1 MNILY
6 VRVSSAEQ
14 HTDRQR
20 VKEKDFNLIVEDRC
34 SGAIPFFERP
44 GGKEILGYVNRGL
57 VKSLSVWQ
65 IDRLGRN
72 LRDII
77 NTIHFF
83 SEKHIC
89 IHFLSQSLRTLES
102 NGTEN
107 PITKMIISV
116 LGVVGEMERNQIKER
131 TTEGIKLA
139 KARGVYKGRKAGTGE
154 DVLAFLSKDKNKKAL
169 EYLRKGYRS
178 SEAAKLSGVHPNTV
192 CKIKK
197 YMGALTEQ

>member
-20 VKEKDFNLIVEDRC
+20 VNEKDFNLIVEDRC
-34 SGAIPFFERP
+34 SGAVPFFERP
-44 GGKEILGYVNRGL
+44 GGKEILSYVNRGQ

-83 SEKHIC
+83 SEKHMC
-89 IHFLSQSLRTLES
+89 IHFVSQGLKTLEP

-107 PITKMIISV
+107 PITKMIISI

-131 TTEGIKLA
+131 TAEGIRLA
-139 KARGVYKGRKAGTGE
+139 KARGVYKGRKPGTGE

-169 EYLRKGYRS
+169 EYLRKGYKS
-178 SEAAKLSGVHPNTV
+178 AEAAKLSGVHPNTV

-197 YMGALTEQ
+197 YVGTV

>member
-20 VKEKDFNLIVEDRC
+20 IKEKDYNLIVEDKC

-44 GGKEILGYVNRGL
+44 GGKEILGYVNKGQ
-57 VKSLSVWQ
+57 VKSLSVLQ

-89 IHFLSQSLRTLES
+89 IHFIGQGLKTLEAD
-102 NGTEN
+102 GTEN
-107 PITKMIISV
+107 PITKMIISI

-131 TTEGIKLA
+131 TAEGIKLA

-169 EYLRKGYRS
+169 EYLRKGYKS
-178 SEAAKLSGVHPNTV
+178 AEAAKLSGVHPNTV

-197 YMGALTEQ
+197 YMGAIAEQ

>member
-14 HTDRQR
+14 HPDRQR

-44 GGKEILGYVNRGL
+44 GGKEILGYAERGIL
-57 VKSLSVWQ
+57 TSVSVVQ
-65 IDRLGRN
+65 IDRLGRS
-72 LRDII
+72 LLDVLSSIQYF
-77 NTIHFF
+77 TT
-83 SEKHIC
+83 KKIC
-89 IHFLSQSLRTLES
+89 IHFLSQGLKTLEADHK
-102 NGTEN
+102 EN
-107 PITKMIISV
+107 PITKMIISM
-116 LGVVGEMERNQIKER
+116 LGVVAEMERNQIKER
-131 TTEGIKLA
+131 TAEGIKLA

-169 EYLRKGYRS
+169 EYLRKGYKS
-178 SEAAKLSGVHPNTV
+178 AEAAKLSGVHPNTV

-197 YMGALTEQ
+197 YMGAVTA

>member
-1 MNILY
+1 MKILY

-14 HTDRQR
+14 HTERQR
-20 VKEKDFNLIVEDRC
+20 IEEKNYNLVVEDKC
-34 SGAIPFFERP
+34 SGAVPFFERP
-44 GGKEILGYVNRGL
+44 GGKEILGYVSKGL

-83 SEKHIC
+83 TEHKIC
-89 IHFLSQSLRTLES
+89 IHFISQGLRTLES

-107 PITKMIISV
+107 PITKMIISI

-131 TTEGIKLA
+131 TSEGIKLA
-139 KARGVYKGRKAGTGE
+139 KARGVYKGRKTGTGE
-154 DVLAFLSKDKNKKAL
+154 DVLAFLSKGKNKRAL
-169 EYLRKGYRS
+169 EYLRKGYKS
-178 SEAAKLSGVHPNTV
+178 AEAAKLSGVHANTV

-197 YMGALTEQ
+197 YMGTITE